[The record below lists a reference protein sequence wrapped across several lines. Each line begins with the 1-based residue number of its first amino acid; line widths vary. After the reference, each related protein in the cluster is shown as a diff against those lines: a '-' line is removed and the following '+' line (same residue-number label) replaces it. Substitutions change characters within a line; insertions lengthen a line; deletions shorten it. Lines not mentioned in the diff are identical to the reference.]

1 MVRKVP
7 ISQPAGGPLQKELY
21 LQTESAISA
30 RDTAGRKW
38 KPTKDMSTHCTKKL
52 RE

>member
-7 ISQPAGGPLQKELY
+7 VSQPAGGPLQKELY
-21 LQTESAISA
+21 RQTGSDISA

-38 KPTKDMSTHCTKKL
+38 KPTKDMFTHCTEKL